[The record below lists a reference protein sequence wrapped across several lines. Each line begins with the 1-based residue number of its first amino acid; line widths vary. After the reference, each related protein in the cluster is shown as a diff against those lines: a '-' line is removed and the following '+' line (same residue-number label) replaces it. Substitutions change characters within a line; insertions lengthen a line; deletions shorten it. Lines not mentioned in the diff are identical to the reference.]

1 MKTGKSYDWT
11 EPRDWFYYT
20 DREHHEDQQQTRLED
35 DADSVRK
42 GES

>member
-11 EPRDWFYYT
+11 EPRDWFFYSQ
-20 DREHHEDQQQTRLED
+20 REDDEAQQQTRLED